1 MGDGATQLLIDPSKT
16 KEVLREYDTS
26 NPVCKYVIGIVFF
39 ILCFL
44 TTLVSIMYYVF
55 SRIMD
60 DVMEQ

>member
-26 NPVCKYVIGIVFF
+26 NPVWKYVIGIVFF